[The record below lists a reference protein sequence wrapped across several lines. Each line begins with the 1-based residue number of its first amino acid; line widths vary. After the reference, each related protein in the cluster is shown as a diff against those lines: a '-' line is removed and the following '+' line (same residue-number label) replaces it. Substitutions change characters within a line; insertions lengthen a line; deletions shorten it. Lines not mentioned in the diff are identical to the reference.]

1 MIRMAESPT
10 AFSGSGSGASSE
22 SGAPGAPVAPDTS
35 GDAGASVRELLV
47 EMGTKV
53 RDDFTRN
60 RRVMSFAEYL
70 NLVLSEPMR
79 QLRSSTQY
87 IVDCFDHYGTSMVKY
102 PWGEVR
108 RFHLFDA
115 PWAGGEDRLFGQ
127 EPVQNAVYRVL
138 RSFVQ
143 DGRPNKLILLHGPN
157 GSAKSTFIRC
167 LGRALEHYSTL
178 DGGALYR
185 FSWIFPTQ
193 KHTRGGIG
201 FGGIGDVLQASGESF
216 AYLPD
221 DVVDARVGD
230 ELRDH
235 PLLLVPL
242 DERQR
247 LIDRLVTGDGK
258 SGFMVSD
265 YLRQGALSPKNRAIY
280 DALLASYHG
289 DYIQVLRHVRIERF
303 EISHR
308 YRTGWVTVEPQLSVD
323 ASERQ
328 VTADRTLGA
337 LPPSLQSV
345 SLHEY
350 GGEIVGANRGLIEYD
365 DLLKR
370 PLEHY
375 KYLLTTVE
383 RAALSMT
390 NTTLFLDLA
399 FIGSCNDIHL
409 AAFREIPDFQSF
421 KGRIELVRVPF
432 ILDVRHEEA
441 LYRERLREAAGKRHV
456 APHTAYVAALW
467 AVLSRMRKPQI
478 ERFPSTLA
486 EVIGKLSPLDK
497 AELYSTGHVPRD
509 LSPDRARELAA
520 HIKDL
525 WHESDTYPIYEGRVG
540 ASPRE
545 MQGVL
550 LAAAGTGAAVGS
562 SASRYNYI
570 SPLAV
575 LDEIVELCRQTSLY
589 EFLRQDVQPGGY
601 HDHKK
606 LVEVTRGRL
615 FDRIDDEVRVAV
627 GLVEE
632 SEYNRVFERYI
643 SHVMHAIKKEK
654 VRNPQTGR
662 MDDPDEGM
670 MKEVERTL
678 EITGRADDFR
688 QSMIAKI
695 GAWSLDHRGQKPV
708 LSEIFADLLRKLR
721 DAYFERHK
729 KIIAKGI
736 GDLVKLL
743 SGNEASLAI
752 EPRARAE
759 SALQV
764 LTEKYGYS
772 RDSARDLVGALATLR
787 YR

>member
-1 MIRMAESPT
+1 MAT
-10 AFSGSGSGASSE
+10 ADDRQE
-22 SGAPGAPVAPDTS
+22 RTAPPGETAATNSTPD
-35 GDAGASVRELLV
+35 VKELLV
-47 EMGTKV
+47 GLGNSV

-60 RRVMSFAEYL
+60 RRVLSFAEYL
-70 NLVLSEPMR
+70 NLVIAEPVR

-87 IVDCFDHYGTSMVKY
+87 IVDCFDHYGSSSVKY

-115 PWAGGEDRLFGQ
+115 PWANGEDRLFGQ
-127 EPVQNAVYRVL
+127 EHVQNTVYRVL
-138 RSFVQ
+138 RSFVH

-167 LGRALEHYSTL
+167 LGRALENYSTL
-178 DGGALYR
+178 DEGALYR
-185 FSWIFPTQ
+185 FSWIFPAV
-193 KHTRGGIG
+193 KHTKGGIG
-201 FGGIGDVLQASGESF
+201 FGGEKGAQIETAESF

-221 DVVDARVGD
+221 DVIDARVGD

-235 PLLLVPL
+235 PLLLIPL
-242 DERQR
+242 EERTK
-247 LIDRLVTGDGK
+247 LIDRLVLASRSSDGAR
-258 SGFMVSD
+258 GFNVSD
-265 YLRQGALSPKNRAIY
+265 YLRQGSLSPKNRAIY

-289 DYIQVLRHVRIERF
+289 DYLQVLRHVRVERF
-303 EISHR
+303 EVSHR

-323 ASERQ
+323 ATERQ
-328 VTADRTLGA
+328 VTADRTLGS

-345 SLHEY
+345 SLFEY
-350 GGEIVGANRGLIEYD
+350 GGEVVGANRGMIEFD

-383 RAALSMT
+383 RGALSLT
-390 NTTLFLDLA
+390 SSTLFLDLV
-399 FIGSCNDIHL
+399 FVGSCNDIHL

-432 ILDVRHEEA
+432 ILDVRHEAA
-441 LYRERLREAAGKRHV
+441 LYRERLREAAGSRHV

-467 AVLSRMRKPQI
+467 AVLSRMRKPQV
-478 ERFPSTLA
+478 ERYPSTLA
-486 EVIGKLSPLDK
+486 EVIGKLSPLEK
-497 AELYSTGHVPRD
+497 AELYSTGELPDD
-509 LSPDRARELAA
+509 LTPDRARELAT

-545 MQGVL
+545 MQTVL
-550 LAAAGTGAAVGS
+550 LAATS
-562 SASRYNYI
+562 STRYEYV
-570 SPLAV
+570 SPLVV
-575 LDEIVELCRQTSLY
+575 LEEIVELCKQASLY

-606 LVEVTRGRL
+606 LVDVARGRL
-615 FDRIDDEVRVAV
+615 FDRIDDEVRAAV

-632 SEYNRVFERYI
+632 SEYARVFDRYVN
-643 SHVMHAIKKEK
+643 HVMHALKKEK
-654 VRNPQTGR
+654 VREPSTGR
-662 MDDPDEGM
+662 MLDPDEGM

-678 EITGRADDFR
+678 EITGKAEEFR
-688 QSMIAKI
+688 QSLIAKI

-729 KIIAKGI
+729 KTIAKGI
-736 GDLVKLL
+736 TELVQLL
-743 SGNEASLAI
+743 GGGGSGLSLEA
-752 EPRARAE
+752 RTRAE
-759 SALQV
+759 TALQR
-764 LTEKYGYS
+764 LTENFGYT
-772 RDSARDLVGALATLR
+772 RESARDLVGALASLR
-787 YR
+787 YRS

>member
-1 MIRMAESPT
+1 MVDRETSP
-10 AFSGSGSGASSE
+10 
-22 SGAPGAPVAPDTS
+22 V
-35 GDAGASVRELLV
+35 VKELLV
-47 EMGTKV
+47 GLGDAV

-70 NLVLSEPMR
+70 ALVVAEPTR

-87 IVDCFDHYGTSMVKY
+87 IVDCFDHYGSESVKY

-108 RFHLFDA
+108 RWNLFDA

-127 EPVQNAVYRVL
+127 EMVQNQTYRVL

-167 LGRALEHYSTL
+167 LGRALEHYSSL
-178 DGGALYR
+178 DEGALYR
-185 FSWIFPTQ
+185 FSWIFPAQ
-193 KHTRGGIG
+193 KGARGGIG
-201 FGGIGDVLQASGESF
+201 FGGGESTLASAESF

-221 DVVDARVGD
+221 EAIDARLGD

-242 DERQR
+242 DERTKLINR
-247 LIDRLVTGDGK
+247 LTTNSR
-258 SGFMVSD
+258 FNVSD
-265 YLRQGALSPKNRAIY
+265 YLRQGSLSPRNRAIY

-289 DYIQVLRHVRIERF
+289 DFLQVLRHVRIERF

-308 YRTGWVTVEPQLSVD
+308 YRQGWVTVEPQLSVD
-323 ASERQ
+323 ATERQ
-328 VTADRTLGA
+328 ITADRTLTA

-350 GGEIVGANRGLIEYD
+350 GGEVVGANRGMIEFD

-370 PLEHY
+370 PIEHY

-390 NTTLFLDLA
+390 SATLFLDLA
-399 FIGSCNDIHL
+399 FVGSCNDIHL

-421 KGRIELVRVPF
+421 KGRIELIRVPF

-441 LYRERLREAAGKRHV
+441 LYRERLREAAGGRHV

-467 AVLSRMRKPQI
+467 AVLTRMRKPQI

-486 EVIGKLSPLDK
+486 EVIGKLSPVDK
-497 AELYSTGHVPRD
+497 AELYSAGQVPED
-509 LSPDRARELAA
+509 LAPDRARELAS
-520 HIKDL
+520 HVKDL
-525 WHESDTYPIYEGRVG
+525 FHESDTYPIYEGRVG

-545 MQGVL
+545 MQTVL
-550 LAAAGTGAAVGS
+550 LAAAGAT
-562 SASRYNYI
+562 RYDYV
-570 SPLAV
+570 SPLVV
-575 LDEIVELCRQTSLY
+575 LDEIVELCKQTSLY

-606 LVEVTRGRL
+606 LVDVVRGRL
-615 FDRIDDEVRVAV
+615 FDHIDDEVRAAV

-632 SEYNRVFERYI
+632 SEYARVFERYI
-643 SHVMHAIKKEK
+643 THVMHAIKKEK
-654 VRNPQTGR
+654 VRNPSTGR
-662 MDDPDEGM
+662 MEDPDEGM
-670 MKEVERTL
+670 MKEVEKTL
-678 EITGRADDFR
+678 EISGRPDDFR
-688 QSMIAKI
+688 QSLIAKI

-708 LSEIFADLLRKLR
+708 LSEIFAELLRKLR

-729 KIIAKGI
+729 KMIAKGI
-736 GDLVKLL
+736 SDLVMLL
-743 SGNEASLAI
+743 SGNEGSLRPEAR
-752 EPRARAE
+752 ERADRALE
-759 SALQV
+759 SLLAR
-764 LTEKYGYS
+764 GYS
-772 RDSARDLVGALATLR
+772 RESARDLVGALASMR
-787 YR
+787 YRQL

>member
-1 MIRMAESPT
+1 MALETPPSLVKDLLVELGT
-10 AFSGSGSGASSE
+10 
-22 SGAPGAPVAPDTS
+22 
-35 GDAGASVRELLV
+35 SVRE
-47 EMGTKV
+47 
-53 RDDFTRN
+53 DFTRN

-70 NLVLSEPMR
+70 DLVVAEPLR

-87 IVDCFDHYGTSMVKY
+87 IVDCFDHYGSSTVKY

-115 PWAGGEDRLFGQ
+115 PWDHGEDRLFGQ
-127 EPVQNAVYRVL
+127 EHVQNGVYGVL
-138 RSFVQ
+138 RSFVR

-157 GSAKSTFIRC
+157 GSAKTTFIRC
-167 LGRALEHYSTL
+167 MGRALENYSTL
-178 DGGALYR
+178 DEGALYR
-185 FSWIFPTQ
+185 FSWIFPAQ
-193 KHTRGGIG
+193 KHTKGGIG
-201 FGGIGDVLQASGESF
+201 FGGDKDGSPLDAMDSF

-235 PLLLVPL
+235 PLLLVPGE
-242 DERQR
+242 ERQR
-247 LIDRLVTGDGK
+247 LIDKILKTTAGAQ
-258 SGFMVSD
+258 FNVSD
-265 YLRQGALSPKNRAIY
+265 YLRQGSLSPKNRGIY

-289 DYIQVLRHVRIERF
+289 DYMQVLRHIRIERF

-323 ASERQ
+323 ATERQ
-328 VTADRTLGA
+328 VTADRSLGA

-345 SLHEY
+345 SLFEY
-350 GGEIVGANRGLIEYD
+350 GGEVVGANRGVIEYD

-383 RAALSMT
+383 RAALSLT
-390 NTTLFLDLA
+390 SSTLLLDLA
-399 FIGSCNDIHL
+399 FIGSSNDIHL

-421 KGRIELVRVPF
+421 KGRIELIRVPF

-441 LYRERLREAAGKRHV
+441 LYRERLREAAGTRHV

-467 AVLSRMRKPQI
+467 AVLTRMRKPQV
-478 ERFPSTLA
+478 ERFPATLA
-486 EVIGKLSPLDK
+486 EVIGKLSPVDK
-497 AELYSTGHVPRD
+497 AELYSTGEVPDD
-509 LSPDRARELAA
+509 LTPDRARELAA
-520 HIKDL
+520 HIKEL

-545 MQGVL
+545 MQTVL
-550 LAAAGTGAAVGS
+550 LAAAGS
-562 SASRYNYI
+562 SRYAYV
-570 SPLAV
+570 SPLIV
-575 LDEIVELCRQTSLY
+575 LDEIVELCKQASLY

-601 HDHKK
+601 HDHRK
-606 LVEVTRGRL
+606 LADVARGRL

-632 SEYNRVFERYI
+632 SEYNRVFERYVN
-643 SHVMHAIKKEK
+643 HVMHALKKEK
-654 VRNPQTGR
+654 VQSASTGR
-662 MDDPDEGM
+662 SEEPDEGM

-678 EITGRADDFR
+678 EISGRADEFR
-688 QSMIAKI
+688 QSLIAKI

-708 LSEIFADLLRKLR
+708 LSVIFSDLLRKLR
-721 DAYFERHK
+721 DAYFEKHK
-729 KIIAKGI
+729 KTIAKGI
-736 GDLVKLL
+736 SDLVMMLA
-743 SGNEASLAI
+743 GNEGTLGP
-752 EPRARAE
+752 EPKARAE
-759 SALQV
+759 KALAT
-764 LTEKYGYS
+764 LIDKYGYT
-772 RDSARDLVGALATLR
+772 RESARDLVGALASLR

>member
-1 MIRMAESPT
+1 MAELDS
-10 AFSGSGSGASSE
+10 ALVKDLLVGLGE
-22 SGAPGAPVAPDTS
+22 
-35 GDAGASVRELLV
+35 SVRE
-47 EMGTKV
+47 
-53 RDDFTRN
+53 DFTRN

-70 NLVLSEPMR
+70 NLVVSDPTR

-87 IVDCFDHYGTSMVKY
+87 IVDCFDHYGSATVKY
-102 PWGEVR
+102 PWGDVR
-108 RFHLFDA
+108 RFLLFDA
-115 PWAGGEDRLFGQ
+115 PWDNGEDRLFGQ
-127 EPVQNAVYRVL
+127 EHVQNAVYRVL

-167 LGRALEHYSTL
+167 LGRALEQYSTL
-178 DGGALYR
+178 EEGALYR
-185 FSWIFPTQ
+185 FSWIFPAQ

-201 FGGIGDVLQASGESF
+201 FGGIANDTPEESLDSF

-221 DVVDARVGD
+221 EVIDARLGD

-235 PLLLVPL
+235 PLLLVPNE
-242 DERQR
+242 ERQK
-247 LIDRLVTGDGK
+247 LIDKMLTGRQ
-258 SGFMVSD
+258 FNVSD
-265 YLRQGALSPKNRAIY
+265 YLRQGELSPKNRAIY
-280 DALLASYHG
+280 DALLASHHG

-303 EISHR
+303 EVSHR
-308 YRTGWVTVEPQLSVD
+308 YRAGWVTVEPQLSVD

-328 VTADRTLGA
+328 VTADRTLSS

-350 GGEIVGANRGLIEYD
+350 GGEVVNANRGMIEYD

-383 RAALSMT
+383 RAAVSMT
-390 NTTLFLDLA
+390 SATLFLDLT
-399 FIGSCNDIHL
+399 FIGSSNDIHL

-441 LYRERLREAAGKRHV
+441 LYRERLREAAGGRHI

-467 AVLSRMRKPQI
+467 AVLTRMRKPQV
-478 ERFPSTLA
+478 ERFPSTLS
-486 EVIGKLSPLDK
+486 EVIAKLSPLDK
-497 AELYSTGHVPRD
+497 AELYSTGQVPED
-509 LSPDRARELAA
+509 LGPDRARELAA
-520 HIKDL
+520 HIKEL

-545 MQGVL
+545 MQTVL
-550 LAAAGTGAAVGS
+550 LAAAGAT
-562 SASRYNYI
+562 RYDYV
-570 SPLAV
+570 SPQII
-575 LDEIVELCRQTSLY
+575 LDEIVELCKQTSLY

-606 LVEVTRGRL
+606 LVDVVRGRL
-615 FDRIDDEVRVAV
+615 FDVIDDEVRVAV

-632 SEYNRVFERYI
+632 SEYARVFERYI
-643 SHVMHAIKKEK
+643 THVMHAIKKEK
-654 VRNPQTGR
+654 VRNVQTGR
-662 MDDPDEGM
+662 SEEPDEGM

-678 EITGRADDFR
+678 EITGRAEDFR

-708 LSEIFADLLRKLR
+708 LSEIFSELLRRLR
-721 DAYFERHK
+721 DAYFEKHK
-729 KIIAKGI
+729 KTIAKGI
-736 GDLVKLL
+736 SDLVMMLA
-743 SGNEASLAI
+743 GNEGSLGV

-759 SALQV
+759 AALET
-764 LTEKYGYS
+764 LTTKYGYS
-772 RDSARDLVGALATLR
+772 RESARDLVGALASMR

>member
-1 MIRMAESPT
+1 MTDLP
-10 AFSGSGSGASSE
+10 
-22 SGAPGAPVAPDTS
+22 PDVKETLV
-35 GDAGASVRELLV
+35 GLHQAVRE
-47 EMGTKV
+47 
-53 RDDFTRN
+53 DFTRN

-70 NLVLSEPMR
+70 AVVFAEPLR

-87 IVDCFDHYGTSMVKY
+87 IVDCFDHYGTTMVKY
-102 PWGEVR
+102 PWGEVS
-108 RFHLFDA
+108 RFNLFDA
-115 PWAGGEDRLFGQ
+115 PWAKGEDRLFGQ
-127 EPVQNAVYRVL
+127 EMVQNQVYATL
-138 RSFVQ
+138 RSFVR
-143 DGRPNKLILLHGPN
+143 DGRPIKLVLLHGPN

-178 DGGALYR
+178 EEGALYR
-185 FSWIFPTQ
+185 FSWIFPAQ
-193 KHTRGGIG
+193 KSTRSGIG
-201 FGGIGDVLQASGESF
+201 FGGAHPSIESSDSF

-221 DVVDARVGD
+221 DAIDARIGD

-235 PLLLVPL
+235 PLLLIPL
-242 DERQR
+242 DERAR
-247 LIDRLVTGDGK
+247 LLDALLAGK
-258 SGFMVSD
+258 KLNLSD
-265 YLRQGALSPKNRAIY
+265 YLRGGSLSPKNRAIY
-280 DALLASYHG
+280 DALLASYQG
-289 DYIQVLRHVRIERF
+289 DYVQVLRHVRVERF
-303 EISHR
+303 EISQR

-328 VTADRTLGA
+328 ITADRTLSA

-350 GGEIVGANRGLIEYD
+350 GGEVVGANRGMIEFD

-383 RAALSMT
+383 RAALSMQSS
-390 NTTLFLDLA
+390 TLFLDLV
-399 FIGSCNDIHL
+399 FVGSCNDIHL

-441 LYRERLREAAGKRHV
+441 LYRERLREAAGGRHV

-486 EVIGKLSPLDK
+486 EVIGKLTPLDK
-497 AELYSTGHVPRD
+497 VDLYSTGTVPED
-509 LSPDRARELAA
+509 LSPDRARELIA

-525 WHESDTYPIYEGRVG
+525 FHESDTYPIYEGRVG

-545 MQGVL
+545 MQTVL
-550 LAAAGTGAAVGS
+550 LAAAGAT
-562 SASRYNYI
+562 RYDYL
-570 SPLAV
+570 SPLIV
-575 LDEIVELCRQTSLY
+575 LDEIVELCKQTSLY

-606 LVEVTRGRL
+606 LADVARGRL

-632 SEYNRVFERYI
+632 SEYARVFERYVT
-643 SHVMHAIKKEK
+643 HVMHAIKKEK
-654 VRNPQTGR
+654 VRNQGTGR
-662 MDDPDEGM
+662 MEDPDESM
-670 MKEVERTL
+670 MREVERTL

-688 QSMIAKI
+688 QGLIAKI

-708 LSEIFADLLRKLR
+708 LSEIFADLLRRLR
-721 DAYFERHK
+721 DAYYERHK
-729 KIIAKGI
+729 KTIAKGI
-736 GDLVKLL
+736 TDLVALL
-743 SGNEASLAI
+743 TGNEGHLSAEARTRADASLATLVS
-752 EPRARAE
+752 R
-759 SALQV
+759 
-764 LTEKYGYS
+764 YGYTPE
-772 RDSARDLVGALATLR
+772 SARDLVGALASLR

>member
-1 MIRMAESPT
+1 MAEPPT
-10 AFSGSGSGASSE
+10 APSGAS
-22 SGAPGAPVAPDTS
+22 VVKD
-35 GDAGASVRELLV
+35 LLV
-47 EMGTKV
+47 ELGDSV
-53 RDDFTRN
+53 RTDFTRN

-70 NLVLSEPMR
+70 DLVVSEGTR

-87 IVDCFDHYGTSMVKY
+87 IVDCFDHYGSSLVSY
-102 PWGEVR
+102 PWGDIR

-115 PWAGGEDRLFGQ
+115 PWAAGEDRLFGQ

-143 DGRPNKLILLHGPN
+143 DGRPNKLVLLHGPN

-167 LGRALEHYSTL
+167 LGRALEDYSKL
-178 DGGALYR
+178 DAGALYR

-193 KHTRGGIG
+193 RHTRGGIG
-201 FGGIGDVLQASGESF
+201 FGGGGEVMPDSLDSF

-221 DVVDARVGD
+221 DAIDARLGD

-235 PLLLVPL
+235 PLLLVPNA
-242 DERQR
+242 ERQR
-247 LIDRLVTGDGK
+247 LIDKLVTGEHK
-258 SGFMVSD
+258 TAFNVSD

-280 DALLASYHG
+280 EALLASYQG
-289 DYIQVLRHVRIERF
+289 DYIQVLRHIRIERF

-328 VTADRTLGA
+328 VTADRTLSA

-345 SLHEY
+345 SIHEY
-350 GGEIVGANRGLIEYD
+350 GGEIVGANRGMIEYD

-390 NTTLFLDLA
+390 NSTLFLDLA

-409 AAFREIPDFQSF
+409 AGFREIPDFQSF
-421 KGRIELVRVPF
+421 KGRIELIRVPF

-441 LYRERLREAAGKRHV
+441 LYQERLREAAGKRHV
-456 APHTAYVAALW
+456 APHAAYVAALW

-497 AELYSTGHVPRD
+497 AELYATGQVPRG
-509 LSPDRARELAA
+509 LTPDRARELSAR
-520 HIKDL
+520 IKDL
-525 WHESDTYPIYEGRVG
+525 WHESDSYPIYEGRVG

-545 MQGVL
+545 MQAVL
-550 LAAAGTGAAVGS
+550 LAAASGAG
-562 SASRYNYI
+562 ASRYDYV
-570 SPLAV
+570 SPLAI
-575 LDEIVELCRQTSLY
+575 LDEISELCTQVSLY

-601 HDHKK
+601 HDHKR
-606 LVEVTRGRL
+606 LIEVARARL
-615 FDRIDDEVRVAV
+615 FDRIDDDVRAAV

-632 SEYNRVFERYI
+632 SEYGRVFDRYI
-643 SHVMHAIKKEK
+643 THAIHAIRKEK
-654 VRNPQTGR
+654 VRNAQTGR
-662 MDDPDEGM
+662 MDEPDEAM
-670 MKEVERTL
+670 MKEVERTV
-678 EITGRADDFR
+678 EVTGNPEDFR
-688 QSMIAKI
+688 KGLIAKI
-695 GAWSLDHRGQKPV
+695 GAWSLDHRGHKPV
-708 LSEIFADLLRKLR
+708 MSEIFGDLLRKLR
-721 DAYFERHK
+721 DAYFEKHK
-729 KIIAKGI
+729 KTIAKGV

-743 SGNEASLAI
+743 TGNESSLAAD
-752 EPRARAE
+752 PRARAE
-759 SALQV
+759 AALQT
-764 LTEKYGYS
+764 LTDKYGYS
-772 RDSARDLVGALATLR
+772 KESARDLVGALASLR
-787 YR
+787 YRS

>member
-1 MIRMAESPT
+1 MVETPPST
-10 AFSGSGSGASSE
+10 GSS
-22 SGAPGAPVAPDTS
+22 V
-35 GDAGASVRELLV
+35 VRELLV
-47 EMGTKV
+47 ELGTSV

-70 NLVLSEPMR
+70 NLVVSDPTR

-115 PWAGGEDRLFGQ
+115 PWAAGEDRLFGQ
-127 EPVQNAVYRVL
+127 ETVQNAVYRVL

-167 LGRALEHYSTL
+167 MGRALEHYSTL
-178 DGGALYR
+178 DEGALYR

-193 KHTRGGIG
+193 KTTRGGIG
-201 FGGIGDVLQASGESF
+201 FGGAAEALHDSLESF

-221 DVVDARVGD
+221 DVIDARVGD

-235 PLLLVPL
+235 PLLLIPL
-242 DERQR
+242 DERQK
-247 LIDRLVTGDGK
+247 LIDRLITRDGK
-258 SGFMVSD
+258 TGFNVSD
-265 YLRQGALSPKNRAIY
+265 YLRGGALSPKNRAIY

-289 DYIQVLRHVRIERF
+289 DYIQVLRHARIERF
-303 EISHR
+303 EVSHR

-328 VTADRTLGA
+328 ITADRTLGA

-350 GGEIVGANRGLIEYD
+350 GGEIVGANRGFIEYD

-370 PLEHY
+370 PIEHY

-390 NTTLFLDLA
+390 STTLFLDLT

-441 LYRERLREAAGKRHV
+441 LYRERLREAAGRRHV

-467 AVLSRMRKPQI
+467 AVLSRMRKPQV

-497 AELYSTGHVPRD
+497 AELYSTGTIPRE

-520 HIKDL
+520 HVKEL

-550 LAAAGTGAAVGS
+550 LAAAGAT
-562 SASRYNYI
+562 RYEYV
-570 SPLAV
+570 SPMAV
-575 LDEIVELCRQTSLY
+575 LDEIVDLCKQTSLY

-606 LVEVTRGRL
+606 LVEVARSRL
-615 FDRIDDEVRVAV
+615 FDKIDDEVRAAV

-632 SEYNRVFERYI
+632 SEYSRVFERYI

-654 VRNPQTGR
+654 VRNPGTGR

-678 EITGRADDFR
+678 EITGRPEDFR
-688 QSMIAKI
+688 QGLIAKI
-695 GAWSLDHRGQKPV
+695 GAWSLDHRGQRPV
-708 LSEIFADLLRKLR
+708 MSEIFSDLLRKLR

-729 KIIAKGI
+729 KTIAKGI
-736 GDLVKLL
+736 GDLVKVL
-743 SGNEASLAI
+743 SGNESSLSADAR
-752 EPRARAE
+752 PRAD
-759 SALQV
+759 SALQMLV
-764 LTEKYGYS
+764 DKYGYS
-772 RDSARDLVGALATLR
+772 RESARDLVGALASLR
-787 YR
+787 YRT

>member
-1 MIRMAESPT
+1 MADIPSQ
-10 AFSGSGSGASSE
+10 
-22 SGAPGAPVAPDTS
+22 
-35 GDAGASVRELLV
+35 VRDMLV
-47 EMGTKV
+47 GLGEAV

-60 RRVMSFAEYL
+60 RRVLSFAEYL
-70 NLVLSEPMR
+70 NLVVGEPRR

-87 IVDCFDHYGTSMVKY
+87 IVDCFDHYGTTTVKY

-108 RFHLFDA
+108 HFNLFDA
-115 PWAGGEDRLFGQ
+115 PWAAGEDRLFGQ
-127 EPVQNAVYRVL
+127 EHVQNAVYRVM

-157 GSAKSTFIRC
+157 GSAKSTFVRC

-178 DGGALYR
+178 DEGALYQ
-185 FSWIFPTQ
+185 FSWIFPAQ

-201 FGGIGDVLQASGESF
+201 FGGDRIEAAIESAESY

-221 DVVDARVGD
+221 DSIDARLGD

-235 PLLLVPL
+235 PLLLVPC

-247 LIDRLVTGDGK
+247 LIDRILAEPAGGP
-258 SGFMVSD
+258 FNVSD
-265 YLRQGALSPKNRAIY
+265 YLRQGSLSPKNRAIY

-289 DYIQVLRHVRIERF
+289 DYLQVLRHVRVERF

-323 ASERQ
+323 ATERQ
-328 VTADRTLGA
+328 ITADRTLAA

-345 SLHEY
+345 SLFEY
-350 GGEIVGANRGLIEYD
+350 GGELVGANRGFIEFD

-383 RAALSMT
+383 RAALSLASS
-390 NTTLFLDLA
+390 TLFLDLA

-421 KGRIELVRVPF
+421 KGRFELVRVPF

-441 LYRERLREAAGKRHV
+441 LYRERLREAAGGRHI

-467 AVLSRMRKPQI
+467 AVLSRMRKPQV

-486 EVIGKLSPLDK
+486 EVIGKLSPLEK
-497 AELYSTGHVPRD
+497 VELYATGLVPDD
-509 LSPDRARELAA
+509 LTPDRARELTA
-520 HIKDL
+520 HVKEL
-525 WHESDTYPIYEGRVG
+525 WHESDNYPIYEGRVG

-545 MQGVL
+545 MQTVL
-550 LAAAGTGAAVGS
+550 LAAVGS
-562 SASRYNYI
+562 TRYEYV
-570 SPLAV
+570 SPLVV
-575 LDEIVELCRQTSLY
+575 LDEIAELCKQASLY

-601 HDHKK
+601 HDHRK
-606 LVEVTRGRL
+606 LVEVARIRL
-615 FDRIDDEVRVAV
+615 FDQIDDEVRASV

-632 SEYNRVFERYI
+632 SEYGRVFDRYVN
-643 SHVMHAIKKEK
+643 HVMHHLKKEK
-654 VRNPQTGR
+654 VRDASTGR
-662 MDDPDEGM
+662 LVDPDEGM
-670 MKEVERTL
+670 MQEVERTL
-678 EITGRADDFR
+678 EITGRAEEFR
-688 QSMIAKI
+688 QSLIAKI

-708 LSEIFADLLRKLR
+708 LPEIFADLLRKLR
-721 DAYFERHK
+721 DAYFEKHRK
-729 KIIAKGI
+729 TIARGI
-736 GDLVKLL
+736 GDLVMFL
-743 SGNEASLAI
+743 SGNEGSLSA
-752 EPRARAE
+752 EARGRAE
-759 SALQV
+759 AAMSTLA
-764 LTEKYGYS
+764 ERHGYT
-772 RDSARDLVGALATLR
+772 RESARDLVGALASLR

>member
-1 MIRMAESPT
+1 MPEVDNAL
-10 AFSGSGSGASSE
+10 
-22 SGAPGAPVAPDTS
+22 VKD
-35 GDAGASVRELLV
+35 LLV
-47 EMGTKV
+47 DLGTAV
-53 RDDFTRN
+53 RTDFTRN
-60 RRVMSFAEYL
+60 RRVLSYAEYL
-70 NLVLSEPMR
+70 ALVVAEPMR
-79 QLRSSTQY
+79 QLRTSTQY
-87 IVDCFDHYGTSMVKY
+87 IVDCFDHYGSTLVKY

-127 EPVQNAVYRVL
+127 EAVQNTFYRVL

-143 DGRPNKLILLHGPN
+143 DGRPNKLLLLHGPN

-167 LGRALEHYSTL
+167 LGRGLEHYSTL
-178 DGGALYR
+178 EGGALFR
-185 FSWIFPTQ
+185 FSWIFPAQ
-193 KHTRGGIG
+193 KSTRGGIG
-201 FGGIGDVLQASGESF
+201 FGGGDASIDALDSF

-221 DVVDARVGD
+221 ESIDARLGD

-235 PLLLVPL
+235 PLLLIPL
-242 DERQR
+242 DERAKLLGRVLPADAPFQ
-247 LIDRLVTGDGK
+247 LG
-258 SGFMVSD
+258 D
-265 YLRQGALSPKNRAIY
+265 YLRQGTLSPRNRAIY
-280 DALLASYHG
+280 DALLASYQG
-289 DYIQVLRHVRIERF
+289 DYLQVLRHVRVERF

-308 YRTGWVTVEPQLSVD
+308 YREGWVTVEPQLSVD

-328 VTADRTLGA
+328 ITADRTLNA

-345 SLHEY
+345 SLYDY
-350 GGEIVGANRGLIEYD
+350 GGEVVGANRGMIEYD

-383 RAALSMT
+383 RAELSMT
-390 NTTLFLDLA
+390 SATLFLDLV
-399 FIGSCNDIHL
+399 FTGSCNDIHL

-441 LYRERLREAAGKRHV
+441 LYRERLREAAGPRHV

-486 EVIGKLSPLDK
+486 EAIGKLAPIDK
-497 AELYSTGHVPRD
+497 VDLYTTGQVPED
-509 LSPDRARELAA
+509 LSQDRARELVA

-545 MQGVL
+545 MQTVL
-550 LAAAGTGAAVGS
+550 LAAAG
-562 SASRYNYI
+562 SARYTYV
-570 SPLAV
+570 SPLVV
-575 LDEIVELCRQTSLY
+575 LDEIAELCKQSSLY

-601 HDHKK
+601 HDHRK
-606 LVEVTRGRL
+606 LIDVARGRL

-632 SEYNRVFERYI
+632 SEYNRVFDRYVA
-643 SHVMHAIKKEK
+643 HVMNALRKEK
-654 VRNPQTGR
+654 VRNTQTGR
-662 MDDPDEGM
+662 MEEPDEGM

-678 EITGRADDFR
+678 EVTGRPDDFR
-688 QSMIAKI
+688 QSLIAKI
-695 GAWSLDHRGQKPV
+695 GAWSLDHKGQKPV
-708 LSEIFADLLRKLR
+708 LSDIFSDLLRKLR
-721 DAYFERHK
+721 DAYFEKHK
-729 KIIAKGI
+729 KTIAKGI
-736 GDLVKLL
+736 TELVMLL
-743 SGNEASLAI
+743 SGNEGALSA
-752 EPRARAE
+752 ESRKRAE
-759 SALQV
+759 ISLEMLV
-764 LTEKYGYS
+764 DKFGYS
-772 RDSARDLVGALATLR
+772 RESGRDLVGALASMR

>member
-1 MIRMAESPT
+1 MADLEP
-10 AFSGSGSGASSE
+10 AGSA
-22 SGAPGAPVAPDTS
+22 VVKD
-35 GDAGASVRELLV
+35 LLV
-47 EMGTKV
+47 ELGAAV

-60 RRVMSFAEYL
+60 RRVLSFAEYL
-70 NLVLSEPMR
+70 NLVVAEPTR

-115 PWAGGEDRLFGQ
+115 PWDGGEDRLFGQ
-127 EPVQNAVYRVL
+127 EAVQNSVYRVL

-167 LGRALEHYSTL
+167 LGRGLEHYSTL
-178 DGGALYR
+178 EAGALYR

-193 KHTRGGIG
+193 KSTRGGIG
-201 FGGIGDVLQASGESF
+201 FGGTADPATASLDSF

-221 DVVDARVGD
+221 DVVDARLGD

-235 PLLLVPL
+235 PLLLVPN
-242 DERQR
+242 DERQK
-247 LIDRLVTGDGK
+247 LIDKLVAGTG
-258 SGFMVSD
+258 FTVSD

-289 DYIQVLRHVRIERF
+289 DYIQVLRHVRVERF

-308 YRTGWVTVEPQLSVD
+308 YRLGWVTVEPQLSVD
-323 ASERQ
+323 ATERQ

-350 GGEIVGANRGLIEYD
+350 GGEVVGANRGMIEYD

-399 FIGSCNDIHL
+399 FVGSCNDIHL

-421 KGRIELVRVPF
+421 KGRIELIRVPF

-441 LYRERLREAAGKRHV
+441 LYQERLREAAGKRHV
-456 APHTAYVAALW
+456 APHAAYVAALW

-497 AELYSTGHVPRD
+497 AELYATGQVPRD
-509 LSPDRARELAA
+509 LPPDRARELAA

-550 LAAAGTGAAVGS
+550 LSAATGT
-562 SASRYNYI
+562 SRYDYV

-575 LDEIVELCRQTSLY
+575 LDEITELTKQASLY

-606 LVEVTRGRL
+606 LVDVTRARL
-615 FDRIDDEVRVAV
+615 FDKIDDEVRAAV

-632 SEYNRVFERYI
+632 SEYGRVFDRYI

-654 VRNPQTGR
+654 VRNVQTGR

-678 EITGRADDFR
+678 EITGRPEDFR
-688 QSMIAKI
+688 QSLIAKI

-708 LSEIFADLLRKLR
+708 MSEIFSDLLRKLR

-729 KIIAKGI
+729 KTIAKGV

-743 SGNEASLAI
+743 TGHESNLSADARG
-752 EPRARAE
+752 RAE
-759 SALQV
+759 SGLET
-764 LTEKYGYS
+764 LISTYGYS
-772 RDSARDLVGALATLR
+772 RESARDLVGALASMR

>member
-1 MIRMAESPT
+1 MAETPTTSPDSPGVS
-10 AFSGSGSGASSE
+10 SGGS
-22 SGAPGAPVAPDTS
+22 
-35 GDAGASVRELLV
+35 SVVGELLV
-47 EMGTKV
+47 ELGAAV

-60 RRVMSFAEYL
+60 RRVLSFAEYL
-70 NLVLSEPMR
+70 TLVVSEPTR

-87 IVDCFDHYGTSMVKY
+87 IVDCFDHYGSSMVRY
-102 PWGEVR
+102 PWGEIR
-108 RFHLFDA
+108 RFHLFDV

-127 EPVQNAVYRVL
+127 EAVQNAVYRVL

-157 GSAKSTFIRC
+157 GSAKSTLIRC
-167 LGRALEHYSTL
+167 LGRGLEHYSTL
-178 DGGALYR
+178 DEGALYR

-201 FGGIGDVLQASGESF
+201 FGGATEALPASLESF

-221 DVVDARVGD
+221 DVIDARLGD

-242 DERQR
+242 DERQKLIER
-247 LIDRLVTGDGK
+247 LIPPGEKTG
-258 SGFMVSD
+258 FTVSD
-265 YLRQGALSPKNRAIY
+265 YLRGGALSPKNRAIY

-345 SLHEY
+345 SLLEY
-350 GGEIVGANRGLIEYD
+350 GGEIVGANRGMIEYD

-390 NTTLFLDLA
+390 STTLFLDLA

-409 AAFREIPDFQSF
+409 AAFREIPDFTSF

-432 ILDVRHEEA
+432 ILDVGHEEA
-441 LYRERLREAAGKRHV
+441 LYRERLREAAGTRHV

-497 AELYSTGHVPRD
+497 AELYATGHVPRE
-509 LSPDRARELAA
+509 LTPDRARELAA

-525 WHESDTYPIYEGRVG
+525 WHESDTYPIYEGRIG

-550 LAAAGTGAAVGS
+550 LSAAAAG
-562 SASRYNYI
+562 ASRYDYV

-575 LDEIVELCRQTSLY
+575 LDEIAELCKQTSLY

-606 LVEVTRGRL
+606 LIEVVRGRL
-615 FDRIDDEVRVAV
+615 FDRIDDEVRASV

-632 SEYNRVFERYI
+632 SEYSRVFERYI
-643 SHVMHAIKKEK
+643 THVMHAIKKEK
-654 VRNPQTGR
+654 VRNPSTGR
-662 MDDPDEGM
+662 MEDPDDGM

-678 EITGRADDFR
+678 EITGRAEDFR

-729 KIIAKGI
+729 KTIAKGI
-736 GDLVKLL
+736 GDLVKLV
-743 SGNEASLAI
+743 SGNEASLSLEA
-752 EPRARAE
+752 RTRAE
-759 SALQV
+759 SSLQM
-764 LTEKYGYS
+764 LMDKYGYS
-772 RDSARDLVGALATLR
+772 RDSARDLVGALASLR

>member
-1 MIRMAESPT
+1 MAEIPSLVKDMLV
-10 AFSGSGSGASSE
+10 GLGE
-22 SGAPGAPVAPDTS
+22 
-35 GDAGASVRELLV
+35 SVRN
-47 EMGTKV
+47 
-53 RDDFTRN
+53 DFTRN
-60 RRVMSFAEYL
+60 RRVLSFSEYL
-70 NLVLSEPMR
+70 SVVVSEPRR

-87 IVDCFDHYGTSMVKY
+87 IVDCFEHYGSTTVKY

-108 RFHLFDA
+108 HFKLFDA
-115 PWAGGEDRLFGQ
+115 PWDNGEDRLFGQ
-127 EPVQNAVYRVL
+127 EHVQNAVYRVL

-178 DGGALYR
+178 DEGALYR
-185 FSWIFPTQ
+185 FSWIFPSV
-193 KHTRGGIG
+193 KHTRAGIG
-201 FGGIGDVLQASGESF
+201 FGGERVEASLESAETY

-221 DVVDARVGD
+221 EVVDARLGD

-235 PLLLVPL
+235 PLLLIPS

-247 LIDRLVTGDGK
+247 LIDRVLAGATDATGG
-258 SGFMVSD
+258 SGAASFNVSD
-265 YLRQGALSPKNRAIY
+265 YLRQGSLSPKNRAIY

-289 DYIQVLRHVRIERF
+289 DYLQVLRHVRVERF

-323 ASERQ
+323 ATERQ
-328 VTADRTLGA
+328 VTADRTLAA

-350 GGEIVGANRGLIEYD
+350 GGEVVGANRGVIEFD

-383 RAALSMT
+383 RAAISLASS
-390 NTTLFLDLA
+390 TLFLDLT
-399 FIGSCNDIHL
+399 FVGSCNDIHL

-432 ILDVRHEEA
+432 ILDVQHEEA
-441 LYRERLREAAGKRHV
+441 LYHERLREAAGSRHV

-467 AVLSRMRKPQI
+467 AVLSRMRKPQV

-497 AELYSTGHVPRD
+497 VELYSTGRVAID
-509 LSPDRARELAA
+509 LPPDRARELAA

-545 MQGVL
+545 MQTVL
-550 LAAAGTGAAVGS
+550 LAAAGST
-562 SASRYNYI
+562 RYEYV
-570 SPLAV
+570 SPLVV
-575 LDEIVELCRQTSLY
+575 LDEIVELCKQASLY

-606 LVEVTRGRL
+606 LVEVARGRL
-615 FDRIDDEVRVAV
+615 FDRIDDQVRASV

-632 SEYNRVFERYI
+632 SEYGRVFERYVT
-643 SHVMHAIKKEK
+643 HVMHALKKEK
-654 VRNPQTGR
+654 VREASTGR
-662 MDDPDEGM
+662 LVDPDENM
-670 MKEVERTL
+670 MQEVERTL
-678 EITGRADDFR
+678 EIAGRPEEFR
-688 QSMIAKI
+688 QSLIAKI

-708 LSEIFADLLRKLR
+708 LSEIFVDLLRKLR
-721 DAYFERHK
+721 DAYFEKHRK
-729 KIIAKGI
+729 TIARGI
-736 GDLVKLL
+736 SDLVLLL
-743 SGNEASLAI
+743 SGNEGSLAAEARSRADAALATLI
-752 EPRARAE
+752 ERHGYTRA
-759 SALQV
+759 
-764 LTEKYGYS
+764 
-772 RDSARDLVGALATLR
+772 SARDLVGALAGLR

>member
-1 MIRMAESPT
+1 MAETPT
-10 AFSGSGSGASSE
+10 TSTGS
-22 SGAPGAPVAPDTS
+22 
-35 GDAGASVRELLV
+35 SVVTDLLV
-47 EMGTKV
+47 ELGSAV

-70 NLVLSEPMR
+70 DLVVADPLR

-87 IVDCFDHYGTSMVKY
+87 IVDCFDHYGTSTVKY

-127 EPVQNAVYRVL
+127 EPVQNAVYRVM

-167 LGRALEHYSTL
+167 LGRGLEHYSTL
-178 DGGALYR
+178 DEGALYR

-201 FGGIGDVLQASGESF
+201 FGGSGEAIATSESF

-221 DVVDARVGD
+221 DMVDARVGD

-235 PLLLVPL
+235 PLLLIPL

-247 LIDRLVTGDGK
+247 LIERLVRDAGKQFQVGDY
-258 SGFMVSD
+258 V
-265 YLRQGALSPKNRAIY
+265 RQGALSPKNRAIY

-328 VTADRTLGA
+328 ITADRTLGA

-350 GGEIVGANRGLIEYD
+350 GGEIVGANRGVIEYD

-390 NTTLFLDLA
+390 STTLFLDLT

-432 ILDVRHEEA
+432 ILDFRHEEA
-441 LYRERLREAAGKRHV
+441 LYRERLREAAGNRHV

-486 EVIGKLSPLDK
+486 EVIGKLTPLDK
-497 AELYSTGHVPRD
+497 AELYSNGSIPRE

-520 HIKDL
+520 HVKDL

-550 LAAAGTGAAVGS
+550 LAAAGSG
-562 SASRYNYI
+562 ASRYEYV

-575 LDEIVELCRQTSLY
+575 LDEIVDLCKQTSLY

-606 LVEVTRGRL
+606 LIEVVRSRL
-615 FDRIDDEVRVAV
+615 FDKIDDEVRAAV

-632 SEYNRVFERYI
+632 SEYGRVFERYI

-654 VRNPQTGR
+654 VRSPSTGR
-662 MDDPDEGM
+662 MEDPDESM

-678 EITGRADDFR
+678 EITGRPEDFR
-688 QSMIAKI
+688 QSLIAKI

-708 LSEIFADLLRKLR
+708 MAEIFSDLLRKLR

-729 KIIAKGI
+729 KTIARGI
-736 GDLVKLL
+736 SDLVKVL
-743 SGNEASLAI
+743 SGNEASVAA
-752 EPRARAE
+752 ESRARTD
-759 SALQV
+759 SALQT
-764 LTEKYGYS
+764 LIDKYGYS
-772 RDSARDLVGALATLR
+772 RESARDLVGALATLR
-787 YR
+787 YRT

>member
-1 MIRMAESPT
+1 MAT
-10 AFSGSGSGASSE
+10 
-22 SGAPGAPVAPDTS
+22 DTPAA
-35 GDAGASVRELLV
+35 DTVKDLLV
-47 EMGTKV
+47 SLGTSV

-70 NLVLSEPMR
+70 NLVVAEPLR

-87 IVDCFDHYGTSMVKY
+87 IVDCFDHYGSSAVRY

-115 PWAGGEDRLFGQ
+115 PWDDGEDRLFGQ
-127 EPVQNAVYRVL
+127 EHVQNTVYRVM
-138 RSFVQ
+138 RSFQQ

-178 DGGALYR
+178 DEGALYR
-185 FSWIFPTQ
+185 FSWIFPAQ
-193 KHTRGGIG
+193 KASKGGIG
-201 FGGIGDVLQASGESF
+201 FGGAVGQQNLETIESF

-221 DVVDARVGD
+221 ELVDARLGD

-235 PLLLVPL
+235 PLLLVPTE
-242 DERQR
+242 EREK
-247 LIDRLVTGDGK
+247 LIEKLLGPITGNRK
-258 SGFMVSD
+258 LQVSD
-265 YLRQGALSPKNRAIY
+265 YLRQGSLSPKNRAIY

-289 DYIQVLRHVRIERF
+289 DYLQVLRHVRIERF

-323 ASERQ
+323 ATERQ
-328 VTADRTLGA
+328 VTADRTLSA

-345 SLHEY
+345 SLFEY
-350 GGEIVGANRGLIEYD
+350 GGEVVGANRGMIEFD

-383 RAALSMT
+383 RAALALTSS
-390 NTTLFLDLA
+390 TLFLDLV
-399 FIGSCNDIHL
+399 FVGSCNDIHL

-432 ILDVRHEEA
+432 ILDVRHEEG
-441 LYRERLREAAGKRHV
+441 LYQERLREAAGSRHI

-467 AVLSRMRKPQI
+467 AVLSRMRKPQV

-497 AELYSTGHVPRD
+497 AELYSTGQLPDD
-509 LSPDRARELAA
+509 LTPDRARELTS

-545 MQGVL
+545 MQTVL
-550 LAAAGTGAAVGS
+550 LAAAGST
-562 SASRYNYI
+562 RYEYV
-570 SPLAV
+570 SPLVV
-575 LDEIVELCRQTSLY
+575 LDEIVELTKQASLY

-606 LVEVTRGRL
+606 LVDVARGRL
-615 FDRIDDEVRVAV
+615 FDRIDDEVRAAV

-632 SEYNRVFERYI
+632 SEYARVFERYVN
-643 SHVMHAIKKEK
+643 HVMHALKKEK
-654 VRNPQTGR
+654 VRNPSTGR
-662 MDDPDEGM
+662 QEDPDEGM

-678 EITGRADDFR
+678 EISGRADDFR
-688 QSMIAKI
+688 QSLIAKI

-708 LSEIFADLLRKLR
+708 MTAIFSDLMRKLR
-721 DAYFERHK
+721 DAYFEKHRK
-729 KIIAKGI
+729 TIAKGI
-736 GDLVKLL
+736 SDLVMYL
-743 SGNEASLAI
+743 SGNESSLSA
-752 EPRARAE
+752 EARSRTE
-759 SALQV
+759 TALAT
-764 LTEKYGYS
+764 LIDKYGYA
-772 RDSARDLVGALATLR
+772 RESARDLVGALASLR

>member
-1 MIRMAESPT
+1 M
-10 AFSGSGSGASSE
+10 
-22 SGAPGAPVAPDTS
+22 DTPPA
-35 GDAGASVRELLV
+35 DTVKDLLV
-47 EMGTKV
+47 GLGTAV

-70 NLVLSEPMR
+70 NLVVAEPAR

-87 IVDCFDHYGTSMVKY
+87 IVDCFDHYGSETVKY

-108 RFHLFDA
+108 HFKLFDA
-115 PWAGGEDRLFGQ
+115 PWANGEDRLFGQ
-127 EPVQNAVYRVL
+127 EHVQNTVYRIL
-138 RSFVQ
+138 QSFQQ

-167 LGRALEHYSTL
+167 IGRALEHYSTL
-178 DGGALYR
+178 DEGALYR
-185 FSWIFPTQ
+185 FSWIFPAQ
-193 KHTRGGIG
+193 KASKGGIG
-201 FGGIGDVLQASGESF
+201 FGGAAGQQNLETIDSF

-221 DVVDARVGD
+221 DVIDARVGD

-235 PLLLVPL
+235 PLLLVPQ
-242 DERQR
+242 DERIK
-247 LIDRLVTGDGK
+247 LVDRLLEPEAKRKTQLA
-258 SGFMVSD
+258 D
-265 YLRQGALSPKNRAIY
+265 YLRIGSLSPKNRAIY

-289 DYIQVLRHVRIERF
+289 DYLQVCRHVRVERF
-303 EISHR
+303 EVSHR

-323 ASERQ
+323 ATERQ
-328 VTADRTLGA
+328 VTADRTLSA

-345 SLHEY
+345 SLFEY
-350 GGEIVGANRGLIEYD
+350 GGEVVGANRGMIEFD

-383 RAALSMT
+383 RAALALSAS
-390 NTTLFLDLA
+390 TLFLDLV
-399 FIGSCNDIHL
+399 FLGSCNDIHL

-421 KGRIELVRVPF
+421 KGRIELVKVPF

-441 LYRERLREAAGKRHV
+441 LYQERLREAAGGRHI

-467 AVLSRMRKPQI
+467 AVLSRVRKPQV

-497 AELYSTGHVPRD
+497 AELYSTGQVPDD

-525 WHESDTYPIYEGRVG
+525 YHESDTYPIYEGRVG

-545 MQGVL
+545 MQTVL
-550 LAAAGTGAAVGS
+550 LAAAGSTRHAYV
-562 SASRYNYI
+562 
-570 SPLAV
+570 SPLVV
-575 LDEIVELCRQTSLY
+575 LDEIVELTKQASLY

-606 LVEVTRGRL
+606 LVDIARGSL
-615 FDRIDDEVRVAV
+615 FDVIDDEVRVAV

-632 SEYNRVFERYI
+632 SEYSRVFERYVN
-643 SHVMHAIKKEK
+643 HVMHALKKEK
-654 VRNPQTGR
+654 VRNPSTGR
-662 MDDPDEGM
+662 MEDPDDGM

-678 EITGRADDFR
+678 EITGKPEEFR
-688 QSMIAKI
+688 QSLIAKI

-708 LSEIFADLLRKLR
+708 MTEIFADMHRKLR
-721 DAYFERHK
+721 DAYFERHRK
-729 KIIAKGI
+729 TIAKGI
-736 GDLVKLL
+736 TDLVMFLA
-743 SGNEASLAI
+743 GGEASLAA
-752 EPRARAE
+752 EPRANAARGLE
-759 SALQV
+759 T
-764 LTEKYGYS
+764 LTSRFGYT
-772 RDSARDLVGALATLR
+772 RESARDLVGALASLR
-787 YR
+787 YRS

>member
-1 MIRMAESPT
+1 MATEPPT
-10 AFSGSGSGASSE
+10 SL
-22 SGAPGAPVAPDTS
+22 VTD
-35 GDAGASVRELLV
+35 LLV
-47 EMGTKV
+47 GLGEAV

-70 NLVLSEPMR
+70 NLVVAEPMR

-87 IVDCFDHYGTSMVKY
+87 IVDCFDHYGSSMVKY

-127 EPVQNAVYRVL
+127 EPVQNATYAVL
-138 RSFVQ
+138 RSFVR

-167 LGRALEHYSTL
+167 LGRGLEHYSSL
-178 DGGALYR
+178 EEGALYR
-185 FSWIFPTQ
+185 FSWIFPAA

-201 FGGIGDVLQASGESF
+201 FGGIAGETDALDSF

-221 DVVDARVGD
+221 DLIDARLGD

-235 PLLLVPL
+235 PLLLIPN
-242 DERQR
+242 DERQK
-247 LIDRLVTGDGK
+247 LIDKLLVGTQFNIG
-258 SGFMVSD
+258 D
-265 YLRQGALSPKNRAIY
+265 YLRGGALSPKNRAIY

-308 YRTGWVTVEPQLSVD
+308 YRIGWVTVEPQLSVD
-323 ASERQ
+323 ATERQ

-345 SLHEY
+345 SIFEY
-350 GGEIVGANRGLIEYD
+350 GGEVVGANRGMIEYD

-383 RAALSMT
+383 RAALSLASS
-390 NTTLFLDLA
+390 TLFLDVA
-399 FIGSCNDIHL
+399 FVGSCNDIHL

-441 LYRERLREAAGKRHV
+441 LYRERLREAAGSRHV

-467 AVLSRMRKPQI
+467 AVLSRVRKPQV

-486 EVIGKLSPLDK
+486 EVIGKLSPADK
-497 AELYSTGHVPRD
+497 VELYSTGRLPQN
-509 LSPDRARELAA
+509 LTPDRARELTA

-550 LAAAGTGAAVGS
+550 LAAAGST
-562 SASRYNYI
+562 RYDYV
-570 SPLAV
+570 SPLVV
-575 LDEIVELCRQTSLY
+575 LDEIVDLCKQTSLY
-589 EFLRQDVQPGGY
+589 EFLRQDIQPGGY

-606 LVEVTRGRL
+606 LVDVARGRL
-615 FDRIDDEVRVAV
+615 FDVIDDEVRVSV

-632 SEYNRVFERYI
+632 SEYSRVFDRYVN
-643 SHVMHAIKKEK
+643 HVMHALKKEK
-654 VRNPQTGR
+654 VRNPATGR
-662 MDDPDEGM
+662 TDDPDEGM

-678 EITGRADDFR
+678 EVTGRAEDFR
-688 QSMIAKI
+688 QSLIAKI

-708 LSEIFADLLRKLR
+708 LSEIFADMQRKLR
-721 DAYFERHK
+721 DAYFEKHRK
-729 KIIAKGI
+729 TIAKGI
-736 GDLVKLL
+736 SDLVMLV
-743 SGNEASLAI
+743 SGNEASLSAD
-752 EPRARAE
+752 ARTHAE
-759 SALQV
+759 AAFATLQ
-764 LTEKYGYS
+764 TKHGYS
-772 RDSARDLVGALATLR
+772 KESARDLVGALASLR

>member
-1 MIRMAESPT
+1 MADSVP
-10 AFSGSGSGASSE
+10 
-22 SGAPGAPVAPDTS
+22 APAVRDLLRGL
-35 GDAGASVRELLV
+35 GDS
-47 EMGTKV
+47 V

-70 NLVLSEPMR
+70 DLVVSEPTR
-79 QLRSSTQY
+79 QLRSSAQY
-87 IVDCFDHYGTSMVKY
+87 IVDAFDHFGSSQVKY

-115 PWAGGEDRLFGQ
+115 PWASGEDRLFGQ
-127 EPVQNAVYRVL
+127 EHVQNAVYRVM

-167 LGRALEHYSTL
+167 MGRGMEHYSTL
-178 DGGALYR
+178 DEGALYR
-185 FSWIFPTQ
+185 FSWIFPST
-193 KHTRGGIG
+193 KSTKGGIG
-201 FGGIGDVLQASGESF
+201 FGGGSASAHDALDSF
-216 AYLPD
+216 AFLPD
-221 DVVDARVGD
+221 DQVDARLGD

-235 PLLLVPL
+235 PLLLVPFE
-242 DERQR
+242 DRQK
-247 LIDRLVTGDGK
+247 LIDQLVGPSIK
-258 SGFMVSD
+258 SKEFNVSD
-265 YLRQGALSPKNRAIY
+265 YLRQGSLSPKNRAIY
-280 DALLASYHG
+280 DALLASYQG
-289 DYIQVLRHVRIERF
+289 DYIQVLRHIRIERF

-323 ASERQ
+323 ATERQ

-345 SLHEY
+345 SLHEF
-350 GGEIVGANRGLIEYD
+350 GGEVVGANRGMIEFD

-390 NTTLFLDLA
+390 SATLFLDLA
-399 FIGSCNDIHL
+399 FIGSSNDIHL
-409 AAFREIPDFQSF
+409 SAFREIPDFQSF
-421 KGRIELVRVPF
+421 KGRIELIRVPF

-441 LYRERLREAAGKRHV
+441 LYEARLREAAGQRHI

-486 EVIGKLSPLDK
+486 EVIGKLAPLDK
-497 AELYSTGHVPRD
+497 VELYSTGKVPD
-509 LSPDRARELAA
+509 DISPDRARELSGQ
-520 HIKDL
+520 IKEL

-545 MQGVL
+545 MQTVL
-550 LAAAGTGAAVGS
+550 LAAAGST
-562 SASRYNYI
+562 RYEYV
-570 SPLAV
+570 SPLVV
-575 LDEIVELCRQTSLY
+575 LDEILELCKQTSLY
-589 EFLRQDVQPGGY
+589 EFLRQDVQPSGY

-606 LVEVTRGRL
+606 LADVARGRL
-615 FDRIDDEVRVAV
+615 FDKIDDEVRAAV

-632 SEYNRVFERYI
+632 SEYTRVFERYVT
-643 SHVMHAIKKEK
+643 HVMNAIKKEK

-678 EITGRADDFR
+678 EVTGKADDFR
-688 QSMIAKI
+688 QGLIAKI

-708 LSEIFADLLRKLR
+708 MSEIFSDLLRKLR

-729 KIIAKGI
+729 KTIAKGI
-736 GDLVKLL
+736 TDLVLLL
-743 SGNEASLAI
+743 SGNESSLAA
-752 EPRARAE
+752 EPRTRAQT
-759 SALQV
+759 ALDT
-764 LTEKYGYS
+764 LISKGYT
-772 RDSARDLVGALATLR
+772 RESARDLVGTLAALR
-787 YR
+787 YRS

>member
-1 MIRMAESPT
+1 MAETPT
-10 AFSGSGSGASSE
+10 VPTGSSVGSS
-22 SGAPGAPVAPDTS
+22 V
-35 GDAGASVRELLV
+35 VRELLV
-47 EMGTKV
+47 ELGTSV

-70 NLVLSEPMR
+70 DLVVSEPLR

-87 IVDCFDHYGTSMVKY
+87 TVDCLDHYGTSMVKY

-167 LGRALEHYSTL
+167 LGRGLEHYSTL
-178 DGGALYR
+178 DEGALYR

-201 FGGIGDVLQASGESF
+201 FGGAGEALIAVESF

-235 PLLLVPL
+235 PLLLIPV
-242 DERQR
+242 DERQK
-247 LIDRLVTGDGK
+247 LIDRLIRDIAPPAPAIPGATG
-258 SGFMVSD
+258 FNVSD

-289 DYIQVLRHVRIERF
+289 DYLQVLRHVRIERF

-345 SLHEY
+345 SLLEY
-350 GGEIVGANRGLIEYD
+350 GGEIVGANRGVIEYD

-383 RAALSMT
+383 CAALSMT
-390 NTTLFLDLA
+390 STTLFLDLT
-399 FIGSCNDIHL
+399 FIGSSNDIHL

-441 LYRERLREAAGKRHV
+441 LYRERLREAAGNRHV

-486 EVIGKLSPLDK
+486 EAIGKLTPLDK
-497 AELYSTGHVPRD
+497 AELYATGAIPRE

-520 HIKDL
+520 HVKDL

-550 LAAAGTGAAVGS
+550 LAAAAAGS
-562 SASRYNYI
+562 GASRYDYV

-575 LDEIVELCRQTSLY
+575 LDEIVDLCKQTSLY

-606 LVEVTRGRL
+606 LIEVVRSRL
-615 FDRIDDEVRVAV
+615 FDKIDDEVRAAV

-632 SEYNRVFERYI
+632 SEYSRVFERYI
-643 SHVMHAIKKEK
+643 THVMHAIKKEK
-654 VRNPQTGR
+654 VRNPSTGR
-662 MDDPDEGM
+662 MDDPDESM

-678 EITGRADDFR
+678 EITGRPDDYR
-688 QSMIAKI
+688 QSLIAKI

-708 LSEIFADLLRKLR
+708 MSEIFAELLRKLR

-729 KIIAKGI
+729 KTIARGI
-736 GDLVKLL
+736 GDLVKVL
-743 SGNEASLAI
+743 SGNEASLSA
-752 EPRARAE
+752 EARPRTDA
-759 SALQV
+759 ALQT
-764 LTEKYGYS
+764 LIDKYGYS
-772 RDSARDLVGALATLR
+772 RESARDLVGALATLR
-787 YR
+787 YRT

>member
-1 MIRMAESPT
+1 MAMAETPI
-10 AFSGSGSGASSE
+10 ASTGPSE
-22 SGAPGAPVAPDTS
+22 
-35 GDAGASVRELLV
+35 VRDLLV
-47 EMGTKV
+47 ELGTAV

-70 NLVLSEPMR
+70 NLVVSDSTR

-87 IVDCFDHYGTSMVKY
+87 MVDCLDHYGTSMVKY

-127 EPVQNAVYRVL
+127 EAVQNSVYRVL

-167 LGRALEHYSTL
+167 LGRGLEHYSTL
-178 DGGALYR
+178 DEGALYR

-201 FGGIGDVLQASGESF
+201 FGGNDGLAGSADSF

-221 DVVDARVGD
+221 DVIDARVGD

-242 DERQR
+242 DERLK
-247 LIDRLVTGDGK
+247 LITRLVGNDPR
-258 SGFMVSD
+258 FMVSD

-289 DYIQVLRHVRIERF
+289 DYIQVLRHVRVERF

-323 ASERQ
+323 ATERQ

-350 GGEIVGANRGLIEYD
+350 GGEIVGANRGFIEYD

-390 NTTLFLDLA
+390 NTTLFLDLT
-399 FIGSCNDIHL
+399 FIGSSNDIHL

-441 LYRERLREAAGKRHV
+441 LYRERLREAAGRRHI
-456 APHTAYVAALW
+456 APHAAYVAALW

-486 EVIGKLSPLDK
+486 EAIGKLSPLDK
-497 AELYSTGHVPRD
+497 AELYTNGTIPRE

-550 LAAAGTGAAVGS
+550 LSATGAN
-562 SASRYNYI
+562 RYDYV

-575 LDEIVELCRQTSLY
+575 LDEIVDLCKQTSLY

-606 LVEVTRGRL
+606 LVEVARGRL
-615 FDRIDDEVRVAV
+615 FDKIDDEVRAAV

-632 SEYNRVFERYI
+632 SEYARVFERYI
-643 SHVMHAIKKEK
+643 THVMHAIKKEK
-654 VRNPQTGR
+654 VRNPSTGR
-662 MDDPDEGM
+662 MEDPDEGM

-678 EITGRADDFR
+678 EITGRAEDFR
-688 QSMIAKI
+688 QSLIAKI

-708 LSEIFADLLRKLR
+708 MAEIFAELLRKLR

-729 KIIAKGI
+729 KTIAKGI
-736 GDLVKLL
+736 GDLVKFL
-743 SGNEASLAI
+743 SGNEASLSA
-752 EPRARAE
+752 EARTRTA
-759 SALQV
+759 SALEM
-764 LTEKYGYS
+764 LMDKYGYS
-772 RDSARDLVGALATLR
+772 RESARDLVGALASLR
-787 YR
+787 YRS